1 MANFNIQFY
10 GTFAIFIDQ
19 LPAHFLDYTSQYDRL
34 TEALDEEICKAA
46 GADVEAYKEAVEKLG
61 EAAVAA
67 KDKVIDLNIR
77 YVEAVKSGA
86 DQSEIDAIRAE
97 ARALNKENLKIFKF
111 VQDTLLGL
119 MYETPVV
126 PHESPQKNIAL
137 MEAVIA
143 ALEEGDVVTA
153 ADEYAWAINEYFEA
167 ARCTSP
173 EVMEIHYDMFYGED
187 NQDNLFWGTGKSF
200 VPAKVSEA
208 TRSLFEIMKK
218 GGISLGNRDLG
229 KQSKNRELFLKN

>member
-1 MANFNIQFY
+1 M
-10 GTFAIFIDQ
+10 
-19 LPAHFLDYTSQYDRL
+19 
-34 TEALDEEICKAA
+34 
-46 GADVEAYKEAVEKLG
+46 EAYKERWRSSESRCCN
-61 EAAVAA
+61 

-143 ALEEGDVVTA
+143 ALEEGMWSRRQTNTPGQLTN
-153 ADEYAWAINEYFEA
+153 ISSGT
-167 ARCTSP
+167 RCTSALSNG
-173 EVMEIHYDMFYGED
+173 D
-187 NQDNLFWGTGKSF
+187 
-200 VPAKVSEA
+200 
-208 TRSLFEIMKK
+208 SLRYV
-218 GGISLGNRDLG
+218 L
-229 KQSKNRELFLKN
+229 Q